1 MKAGRIFLIRHGQ
14 TAWNKVRYQGWGDP
28 PLDQCGREQSETIW
42 NALKEE
48 PIDKVFSSS
57 LIRAVE
63 TIRPLVT
70 RKQLPILL
78 SDDLREL
85 NYGLLEGKMKKDH
98 PLKVKKNNLHLP
110 VPGGESLSDL
120 YGRAVRFIEGI
131 TSDLFSKKNIIIV
144 GHYWSNRMV
153 LGAIL
158 GSSFDA
164 VITES
169 DYRPKNGSI
178 LEISYEIDPEDRINF
193 PASHLRDTLLNKR
206 SPL

>member
-1 MKAGRIFLIRHGQ
+1 MKGGQIFLIRHGQ
-14 TAWNKVRYQGWGDP
+14 TAWNKIRYQGWGNP
-28 PLDQCGREQSETIW
+28 PLDQYGKEQSEMLW
-42 NALKEE
+42 NGLKEE

-63 TIRPLVT
+63 TIRPLPI
-70 RKQLPILL
+70 RKQLPVVL

-98 PLKVKKNNLHLP
+98 PLKVKRNNLYLP
-110 VPGGESLSDL
+110 VPGGESLFDL

-131 TSDLFSKKNIIIV
+131 TSDLLSKKNIIIV

-153 LGAIL
+153 LGAIRE
-158 GSSFDA
+158 SSFDA
-164 VITES
+164 VITEP

-178 LEISYEIDPEDRINF
+178 LEIFYEVNSGDRIIISK
-193 PASHLRDTLLNKR
+193 SHLRDAALNNR
-206 SPL
+206 SL